1 LRDGTAAA
9 VIPTARAKTRNAD
22 SEYRFRPDSD
32 FWWLTGFDEPDSVL
46 VLLPAHAPNQQ
57 PRSVLFL
64 RDKHREQEIWSGA
77 RLGVAAAPGELG
89 VDAAHP
95 IGELWNK
102 LPELLRNY
110 ERVVY
115 RTGLDDARD
124 RELLAMLA
132 RMRAQTR
139 ANWTAPQEMLDT
151 APVLHEL
158 RLFKS
163 PAELEVMRRA
173 ATITAEA
180 HVAAMRA
187 ARPGV
192 RENEIEALIE
202 YTFRRRGASA
212 PAYGTIVA
220 GGEHACTLHYVRNDS
235 VLRDGD
241 LLLIDAG
248 AEFECYASDV
258 TRTFPINGRFGAEQR
273 ALYQVVLDA
282 QLAAIERVR
291 PGAAFGDVHDAALRA
306 LVGGLIELGLL
317 GGALEDE
324 LKKDDFKRFY
334 MHRTSHWLG
343 LDVHDCGAYMH
354 NGASRKL
361 EPGMVLTVEPGLYVA
376 ADDERVEERWRGIGI
391 RIEDDV
397 LVTPTGGEV
406 LTAAIPKSTADLEAL
421 VGRAADR
428 HEKSPGAS

>member
-1 LRDGTAAA
+1 ML
-9 VIPTARAKTRNAD
+9 
-22 SEYRFRPDSD
+22 
-32 FWWLTGFDEPDSVL
+32 
-46 VLLPAHAPNQQ
+46 
-57 PRSVLFL
+57 
-64 RDKHREQEIWSGA
+64 
-77 RLGVAAAPGELG
+77 AAPGELG
-89 VDAAHP
+89 VDAAYP
-95 IGELWNK
+95 IGELWSK

-110 ERVVY
+110 ERLAY
-115 RTGLDDARD
+115 RTGQDEARD

-139 ANWTAPQEMLDT
+139 ANWTAPQEVLD
-151 APVLHEL
+151 AAAVLHEL

-163 PAELEVMRRA
+163 PAEIEVMRRA
-173 ATITAEA
+173 AAITAEA

-202 YTFRRRGASA
+202 YTFRRRGATA

-220 GGEHACTLHYVRNDS
+220 GGEHACTLHYVRNDA
-235 VLRDGD
+235 VLRNGD

-248 AEFECYASDV
+248 AEFDCYASDV
-258 TRTFPINGRFGAEQR
+258 TRTFPVNGRFSAEQR

-291 PGAAFGDVHDAALRA
+291 PGAAFSDVHDAALRV

-317 GGALEDE
+317 GGALDDE

-343 LDVHDCGAYMH
+343 LDVHDCGTYVH
-354 NGASRKL
+354 NGASRRL
-361 EPGMVLTVEPGLYVA
+361 EPGMVLTVEPGLYIA
-376 ADDERVEERWRGIGI
+376 ADDERVEQRWRGIGI

-397 LVTPTGGEV
+397 LVTAGGGEV
-406 LTAAIPKSTADLEAL
+406 LTAAVPKSIAELEAL
-421 VGRAADR
+421 IGAESNG
-428 HEKSPGAS
+428 HEKSPSAAPRSRPGP